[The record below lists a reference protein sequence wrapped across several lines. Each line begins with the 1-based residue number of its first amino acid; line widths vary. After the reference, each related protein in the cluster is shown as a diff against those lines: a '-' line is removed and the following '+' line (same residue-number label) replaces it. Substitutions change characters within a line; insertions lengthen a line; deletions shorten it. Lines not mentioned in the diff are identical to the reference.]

1 QEKMVL
7 AIIGSLEE
15 LIDQYQLNLLQCIF
29 IIFILTMVVLGSLMT
44 LVESHLPNS
53 IRQSFR
59 YGKHSHK
66 GETDALINH
75 LEVPKAWFS
84 HFYVF
89 AFGWSLLAL
98 YFIIRGVISREIAP
112 EFVLRFLDLM
122 CGGRQHRKVQ
132 VDSNTALLAS
142 LLLGLQ
148 CVRRF
153 YETNFVQIFSKRS
166 KMNLSHYV
174 VGYVHYFG
182 AVTSLLSNTAGFVRG
197 SKPTPFTLSNL
208 SLLQLSYIL
217 IFLFAW
223 LQQYSS
229 NMVLVNLRKN
239 AKTGAVQTEEHL
251 LPSRGWFNLI
261 SSPHMFFEVVMYYCL
276 ADLMTPIR
284 TWKLIFVWVAS
295 NQTINALLT
304 HQWYKENFKDYPKR
318 RHAIIPY
325 LL

>member
-1 QEKMVL
+1 MFL
-7 AIIGSLEE
+7 YLINSLEE
-15 LIDQYQLNLLQCIF
+15 FINEYKINLIQLVF
-29 IIFILTMVVLGSLMT
+29 IIFIITIVLLGSLMT
-44 LVESHLPNS
+44 LLESHLPNS

-66 GETDALINH
+66 GETDKLVNL

-84 HFYVF
+84 HFYIF
-89 AFGWSLLAL
+89 ALVWSLLAL
-98 YFIIRGVISREIAP
+98 YLISSVILSQQEAP

-122 CGGRQHRKVQ
+122 CGGSRHRQVR
-132 VDSNTALLAS
+132 VDSNTALLGT
-142 LLLGLQ
+142 LLLTLQ

-182 AVTSLLSNTAGFVRG
+182 AVISLLANTPGFVRD
-197 SKPTPFTLSNL
+197 SKPSPL
-208 SLLQLSYIL
+208 SLANVTVLQVTYVL
-217 IFLFAW
+217 IFLFSW
-223 LQQYSS
+223 LQQYWS
-229 NMVLVNLRKN
+229 NMRLVNLRKN
-239 AKTGAVQTEEHL
+239 AKTGDIKTEEHL
-251 LPSRGWFNLI
+251 LPSGGWFNLI

-276 ADLMTPIR
+276 ADLFTPIR
-284 TWKLIFVWVAS
+284 TWKLIFIWVAS

-318 RHAIIPY
+318 RHAIIPW

>member
-1 QEKMVL
+1 MFL
-7 AIIGSLEE
+7 YLINSLEE
-15 LIDQYQLNLLQCIF
+15 FINEYKINLIQLVF
-29 IIFILTMVVLGSLMT
+29 IIFIITIVLLGSLMT
-44 LVESHLPNS
+44 LLESHLPNS

-66 GETDALINH
+66 GETDKLVNL

-84 HFYVF
+84 HFYIF
-89 AFGWSLLAL
+89 ALVWSLLAL
-98 YFIIRGVISREIAP
+98 YLISSVILSQQEAP
-112 EFVLRFLDLM
+112 DFVLRFLDLM
-122 CGGRQHRKVQ
+122 CGGSKHRQVR
-132 VDSNTALLAS
+132 VDSNTALLGT
-142 LLLGLQ
+142 LLLTLQ

-182 AVTSLLSNTAGFVRG
+182 AVISLLANTPGFVRD
-197 SKPTPFTLSNL
+197 SKPAPL
-208 SLLQLSYIL
+208 SLANVTMLQVTYVL
-217 IFLFAW
+217 IFLFSW
-223 LQQYSS
+223 LQQYWS
-229 NMVLVNLRKN
+229 NMRLVNLRKN
-239 AKTGAVQTEEHL
+239 AKTGDIKTEEHL
-251 LPSRGWFNLI
+251 LPSGGWFNLI

-276 ADLMTPIR
+276 ADLFTPIR
-284 TWKLIFVWVAS
+284 TWKLIFIWVAS

-318 RHAIIPY
+318 RHAIIPW

>member
-1 QEKMVL
+1 MVL
-7 AIIGSLEE
+7 KLIGSIEE
-15 LIDQYQLNLLQCIF
+15 LIEQYKINLIQVIF
-29 IIFILTMVVLGSLMT
+29 IVFIITIVLLGSLMT

-66 GETDALINH
+66 GDTDVLVSH

-98 YFIIRGVISREIAP
+98 YLISAAIWSQETAP
-112 EFVLRFLDLM
+112 EFVVRFLDFM
-122 CGGRQHRKVQ
+122 CGGRGRRQVQ
-132 VDSNTALLAS
+132 VDSNTALLGT
-142 LLLGLQ
+142 LLLSLQ

-166 KMNLSHYV
+166 KMNLSHYA
-174 VGYVHYFG
+174 VGFIHYFG
-182 AVTSLLSNTAGFVRG
+182 AIVALLANTAGFVRG
-197 SKPTPFTLSNL
+197 SKPAPFTLSKI
-208 SLLQLSYIL
+208 SLLQTAYVL

-223 LQQYSS
+223 LQQYTS
-229 NMVLVNLRKN
+229 NMLLVNLRKN

-251 LPSRGWFNLI
+251 MPNGGWFNWI

-276 ADLMTPIR
+276 ADLFTPII
-284 TWKLIFVWVAS
+284 TWKLIFLWVAS

-304 HQWYKENFKDYPKR
+304 HQWYKDNFKDYPKR
-318 RHAIIPY
+318 RRAIIPW